1 MDQELIPPKE
11 FIRLAWL
18 HCTALPLSNPECF
31 SYGERSSTCDVS
43 GWRPIL
49 PKRNWCPS
57 HLILTK
63 KKKETNKPTKEKEKK
78 ITNEQLLFLQ
88 GVILS
93 SVDLVHQVENVFL
106 HCRPVLSR
114 PSVRCCIPNVR
125 FCALTPQVKSL
136 WMDHILSMQ
145 RRGRKVNGK
154 SVQSQQFAMVYN
166 GQPTT
171 ARHWPAAQVSL
182 TNLYGCRACG

>member
-1 MDQELIPPKE
+1 MCGSRTNPAKGIYPPGM
-11 FIRLAWL
+11 ASL
-18 HCTALPLSNPECF
+18 HSASSFKSWMLLLRGEIFDLRRIGVAADPPE
-31 SYGERSSTCDVS
+31 
-43 GWRPIL
+43 
-49 PKRNWCPS
+49 
-57 HLILTK
+57 TK
-63 KKKETNKPTKEKEKK
+63 LMSEPPYPHKKKETNKPTKEKEKK